1 MLEELLTTLTPRQ
14 KEAVEHTSGPLLIL
28 AGAGT
33 GKTTA
38 ITGKIAWMIE
48 KQEIKPE
55 KILTLTFSREAA
67 RNMEKKIHELL
78 GQGTDVK
85 VSTFHAFCAELI
97 RDNSE
102 KCGVLEQF
110 TIFEDIDSA
119 ILLYKELGT
128 TPRNAAL
135 YSSTIAKAKDLNI
148 SIGEFKAYLE
158 TKKESLLEFAEES
171 RLEQFSCVIG

>member
-55 KILTLTFSREAA
+55 KILALTFSREAA

-85 VSTFHAFCAELI
+85 VSTFHAF
-97 RDNSE
+97 
-102 KCGVLEQF
+102 KV
-110 TIFEDIDSA
+110 
-119 ILLYKELGT
+119 
-128 TPRNAAL
+128 
-135 YSSTIAKAKDLNI
+135 
-148 SIGEFKAYLE
+148 
-158 TKKESLLEFAEES
+158 
-171 RLEQFSCVIG
+171 